1 MENVSN
7 VSSEEELLQ
16 LRNEGKISEDEYGE
30 LLETLRKS
38 VKIDAGPAGSDESKP
53 VITSGLAIAS
63 LALSV
68 LSAVIGPLGCIPG
81 IVCGHIARRQ
91 IKKDPAIQGDGI
103 ATAGLIIGY
112 IFLVLFVIVVFMFSQ
127 SHSRLRARIREV
139 EARLSKIRRG
149 ETRRES
155 ARVRIELKRFPVDT
169 MEGII
174 AQAGVEIDKQISS
187 DSNGSLRITATEA
200 TVVRLFE
207 IRLSEAHLVTYM
219 KGTRLI
225 YQAKVRTENVEGQV
239 YLEMWCHF
247 PGKGEFFSRGLMTPL
262 TGTTDWTTQ
271 ETPFLL
277 KKGENPDNVK
287 LNLVIDGKGTAWIDD
302 IRLLK
307 GTLG

>member
-7 VSSEEELLQ
+7 ITSEEELLQ
-16 LRNEGKISEDEYGE
+16 LRNEGKISEDEYE
-30 LLETLRKS
+30 DLLDTLRKATKADVDS
-38 VKIDAGPAGSDESKP
+38 VAQVQSEP
-53 VITSGLAIAS
+53 VRTSGLAIAS

-91 IKKDPAIQGDGI
+91 IKKDPAIQGAGI

-127 SHSRLRARIREV
+127 SHSRFRARIREV
-139 EARLSKIRRG
+139 EARLSEIRRG
-149 ETRRES
+149 EIHRES
-155 ARVRIELKRFPVDT
+155 ARVQIELKRFPVDT

-187 DSNGSLRITATEA
+187 DSNGSLRIIATEA
-200 TVVRLFE
+200 TVVPLFE

-247 PGKGEFFSRGLMTPL
+247 PGKGEFFSKGLMNPL
-262 TGTTDWTTQ
+262 SGTNDWTSV
-271 ETPFLL
+271 ETPFFL

-287 LNLVIDGKGTAWIDD
+287 LNLAIDGKGTVWIDD

-307 GTLG
+307 GTLM